1 MLFVDLK
8 VPNKYLKKYC
18 IKMSDQKFFFIAKSI
33 NYRIFTNT
41 PANDFFENHEILK
54 IVIFEW
60 FKVPEFYFKLSDDF

>member
-18 IKMSDQKFFFIAKSI
+18 IKMSDQKKFFIAKSI

-41 PANDFFENHEILK
+41 PANDFFENHEI
-54 IVIFEW
+54 VIFEW